1 MGEINIKDK
10 TLDEFFDAIM
20 MLNGREELQ
29 RFFEDVCTIRE
40 LHSISQRLEVAKL
53 LKIRKTYSEIE
64 KDTGASTA
72 TISRVNRSLQSGAQ
86 GYELVLDNLIA
97 KNLEEKR
104 KRKQNSLIIRKLK
117 FADILLSFNILGI

>member
-29 RFFEDVCTIRE
+29 RFFEDVCTLRE

-72 TISRVNRSLQSGAQ
+72 TISRVNRSLQNGAK
-86 GYELVLDNLIA
+86 GYEIVLDNLIA

-104 KRKQNSLIIRKLK
+104 KRKQK
-117 FADILLSFNILGI
+117 